1 MNKRAK
7 ISRVSL
13 VSLLSLGLV
22 WGGGILPN
30 LFKPK
35 PALGAEE
42 ITFSYPP
49 INVYMSVENLET
61 FVNEGRITGDF
72 GVYAQLIGKNRL
84 GDFRKILGQRFDVN
98 PEIISRAINMPLADP
113 LFERLGQLLQTET
126 NINGS
131 EALRLAIMTAASD
144 PEGFTLLNVIRKF
157 PAESIRVDANLIF
170 ELAEELPILLGYREV
185 ATQVIIKEAQTEAE
199 SEAKI
204 DFSQLTDLR
213 EPGPYKLTKKEVSF
227 QIRNIRQTETGL
239 AGSYQLDVDF
249 LIPEGLTE
257 PVPLI
262 ISSHG
267 FGSYKGHDSLARH
280 IASYGFI
287 VATPEHIG
295 SSLDYRSA
303 FIRGEVDLLLS
314 PIEYISRPL
323 DIIYLLDEVEK
334 LVKTDPFWKKLID
347 FNQIGAI
354 GNSFGGTTALALG
367 GAEINYNRLRQQCT
381 PDNFSLNV
389 SLLLQC
395 RAVYLPQ
402 NNYDLRDPRIKA
414 IVAAHPLTSA
424 LYGPEGMRNVEVPT
438 LMVAGANDIVT
449 PVIEEQIHPF
459 LWLNSPNKYLA
470 LMVPGTHFSS
480 TLRSD
485 TKGVAGV
492 PKFIIGTNFDL
503 GRPYFFGLSTAFFNV
518 YLKQRQQDLPYLS
531 SSYNKS
537 LSQEGLDI
545 NFIQSLSL
553 SQLETAYGRPAPAP
567 LLPKGPI
574 VELPPPPAG
583 ETILEEIKR
592 TGVLKAAMRRDA
604 VPFGYIDEKQNW
616 TGYCSDFLN
625 DFANHLTEKL
635 DTSVKVQLV
644 RFPSNI
650 DNRFQLIRDQTVH
663 LECGPNTIR
672 NNIPGVTFSQPF
684 FVTGTQFLIQTKNED
699 QIQPS
704 TSLNGIK
711 TGVIRNSSNEQFIRQ
726 QYPQTKTIY
735 FRGENAISD
744 AVKALT
750 NNQIDTFANDGILT
764 LGELFRQKVPIED
777 YTLVPEKPLTCDFY
791 GLALPNNDTR
801 WRRMVNSFIDSQQ
814 AEQVWEGWFTFAFP
828 YVLLNLDYC
837 VNR

>member
-35 PALGAEE
+35 PVLGAEE

-49 INVYMSVENLET
+49 VKVYMSVKNLET
-61 FVNEGRITGDF
+61 FVNEGKITGDF
-72 GVYAQLIGKNRL
+72 GVYAKLIGKTRVESLRQVL
-84 GDFRKILGQRFDVN
+84 GRRFDVN
-98 PEIISRAINMPLADP
+98 PEIVSRAINMPLADP
-113 LFERLGQLLQTET
+113 IFERLGQVLQVEANT
-126 NINGS
+126 NGS
-131 EALRLAIMTAASD
+131 EALRTAIITAASD
-144 PEGFTLLNVIRKF
+144 PGGFTLLNVIRKF
-157 PAESIRVDANLIF
+157 PAESIQVDANLIF
-170 ELAEELPILLGYREV
+170 QLAEELPILLEYREA
-185 ATQVIIKEAQTEAE
+185 ATQAIIKEAETEAAAE
-199 SEAKI
+199 PKV
-204 DFSQLTDLR
+204 DFSQLPDLR
-213 EPGPYKLTKKEVSF
+213 ETGPYQLTKKEVSF
-227 QIRNIRQTETGL
+227 QVRNIRQTETGL
-239 AGSYQLDVDF
+239 AGSYRLDVDF

-295 SSLDYRSA
+295 SSLNYREA

-314 PIEYISRPL
+314 PIEYVSRPL

-347 FNQIGAI
+347 FNNIGVI

-367 GAEINYNRLRQQCT
+367 GAEINYNRLQQQCT
-381 PDNFSLNV
+381 PENFSLNV

-395 RAVYLPQ
+395 RAVYLPP

-414 IVAAHPLTSA
+414 VVAAHPLTSA
-424 LYGPEGMRNVEVPT
+424 LYGPEGMRKVEVPT

-449 PVIEEQIHPF
+449 PVIQEQIHPF
-459 LWLNSPNKYLA
+459 LWLNSPNKYLS
-470 LMVPGTHFSS
+470 LLNPGTHFTS

-492 PKFIIGTNFDL
+492 PKFIIGENFDL

-553 SQLETAYGRPAPAP
+553 EQLETAYGKSIPAP

-574 VELPPPPAG
+574 VEVPQPPAG
-583 ETILEEIKR
+583 ETILEEIQR

-604 VPFGYIDEKQNW
+604 VPFGYIDDKQNW
-616 TGYCSDFLN
+616 TGYCSEFLN

-635 DTSVKVQLV
+635 NTPVKVQLV

-650 DNRFQLIRDQTVH
+650 DNRFQIVRNKTVH
-663 LECGPNTIR
+663 LECGPNSIR
-672 NNIPGVTFSQPF
+672 NNIPGISFSKAF
-684 FVTGTQFLIQTKNED
+684 FITGTQFLIPAENED
-699 QIQPS
+699 KILPN
-704 TSLNGIK
+704 TSLDNVK
-711 TGVIRNSSNEQFIRQ
+711 TGVVKNSTNELFIRQ
-726 QYPQTKTIY
+726 QYPQTDTVF
-735 FRGENAISD
+735 FRGENAISE
-744 AVKALT
+744 AVKAVTT
-750 NNQIDTFANDGILT
+750 NRIDTFANDGILT
-764 LGELFRQKVPIED
+764 LGEIFRQKLPMEN

-791 GLALPNNDTR
+791 GLVLPNNDTQ
-801 WRRMVNSFIDSQQ
+801 WQRMVNSFIDSQQ

-828 YVLLNLDYC
+828 YVLLNLDSC